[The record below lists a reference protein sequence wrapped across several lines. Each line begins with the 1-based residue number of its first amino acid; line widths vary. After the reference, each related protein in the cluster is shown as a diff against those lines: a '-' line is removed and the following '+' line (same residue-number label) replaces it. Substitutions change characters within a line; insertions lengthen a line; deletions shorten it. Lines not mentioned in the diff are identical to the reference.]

1 MRTGLKQ
8 YGRHSD

>member
-1 MRTGLKQ
+1 MHMGLKQ